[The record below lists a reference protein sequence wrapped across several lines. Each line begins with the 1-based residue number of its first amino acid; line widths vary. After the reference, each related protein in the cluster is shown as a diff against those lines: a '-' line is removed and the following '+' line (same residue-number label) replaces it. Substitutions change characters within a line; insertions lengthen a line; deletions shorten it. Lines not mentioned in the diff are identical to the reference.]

1 MQAATPSVRV
11 LMLSHYFAQHQGGI
25 EAVAAALAR
34 ELSARGFQV
43 MWLASGD
50 PGCDGEQCAYRRIS
64 LPAASVIERRLA
76 IPYPLL
82 RPSAWRTIFRES
94 AYQDVIVVHDALYMS
109 SILGYLAARLRRK
122 PLVVV
127 QHVGFVP
134 FRSAPLRT
142 LMRLANRWIA
152 VPLLRGAEQV
162 IFISH
167 LTLRHFSN
175 VRWRRP
181 PALVF
186 NGVDT
191 DIFRP
196 AADTAQIESE
206 RRRLGLPAQAVIALF
221 VGRFVEKKGLQCLEH
236 LARQCA
242 EVLFVFAGHGPLD
255 PRGWRLP
262 NVRVYTGLGGAQLA
276 ALYRAS
282 DVLLLPSTGEG
293 FPLVVQE
300 ALACGLAIICG
311 SDTASADE
319 RAAGLLRGVA
329 VDPADP
335 AATAVRVREELTR
348 ILGRV
353 RPQAERNVRSA
364 FARASYSWNAS
375 GTRYAEILRELCASP
390 SAHGATLARLD
401 GNPSGVVDA
410 TEKE

>member
-1 MQAATPSVRV
+1 
-11 LMLSHYFAQHQGGI
+11 MLSHYFAQHQGGI

-34 ELSARGFQV
+34 ELSARGFEV
-43 MWLASGD
+43 VWLASGD
-50 PGCDGEQCAYRRIS
+50 PGSNGGQPAYRCVS
-64 LPAASVIERRLA
+64 LTAASLIERRFG

-82 RPSAWRTIFRES
+82 RASAWRTIYRES

-122 PLVVV
+122 ALVVV

-134 FRSAPLRT
+134 YQSAALRT
-142 LMRLANRWIA
+142 AMRLANRLIA
-152 VPLLRGAEQV
+152 MPLLRGADQV
-162 IFISH
+162 IFISE

-191 DIFRP
+191 DIFWP
-196 AADTAQIESE
+196 AADAAQVESE
-206 RRRLGLPAQAVIALF
+206 RRALGLPGQAAVALF
-221 VGRFVEKKGLQCLEH
+221 VGRFVEKKGLHCLEH
-236 LARQCA
+236 LARRCA

-262 NVRVYTGLGGAQLA
+262 NVRVYAGLGGAQLA

-293 FPLVVQE
+293 FPLVLQE

-319 RAAGLLRGVA
+319 RAASLLTGVP
-329 VDPADP
+329 VDQRDPAG
-335 AATAVRVREELTR
+335 TARRFREELTR
-348 ILGRV
+348 VLGRA
-353 RPQAERNVRSA
+353 RPQAERSFRSA
-364 FARASYSWNAS
+364 FARASYSWSAS
-375 GTRYAEILRELCASP
+375 GTRYAEILRELCAP
-390 SAHGATLARLD
+390 PAAPQAPLTRLD

-410 TEKE
+410 TQEE